1 MAKLEYEFNIKT
13 NKEEVLKD
21 FKEIKQ
27 EAEKLIRETE
37 YTLNKIT
44 LKRKDVLVIRVD
56 MLLKEED
63 KRAIEERLK
72 KKLHRKVL
80 VLDNFVKDIGVIAK

>member
-44 LKRKDVLVIRVD
+44 LKRKDILVIRVG
-56 MLLKEED
+56 MRLKEKD
-63 KRAIEERLK
+63 KRTIEERLK
-72 KKLHRKVL
+72 KKLHREVL
-80 VLDNFVKDIGVIAK
+80 VLDDLVKDVGVIAK